1 MLENEAISETELR
14 RIFSF
19 IDTRRV
25 NCWERDFLISIKSQ
39 FMNRGYLTTKQIN
52 KAKKIHGKYINKNTI
67 ANREKNSKNATQRLM
82 SF

>member
-1 MLENEAISETELR
+1 MLENEAISETEIR
-14 RIFSF
+14 RIFTF
-19 IDTRRV
+19 IDTKKV

-52 KAKKIHGKYINKNTI
+52 KAKKIHGKYMNKNTI
-67 ANREKNSKNATQRLM
+67 VNRGKNSKTTTQRLM